1 MAHTAKHLVL
11 TLAAAALLS
20 APFADAAKF
29 GGGKSSGMQRSTPSK
44 SQSYNSTPAQQAPAP
59 SYGKAAPNGAQP
71 RSSGVG
77 VGTAVAAG
85 VAGAAAGYMLGSAM
99 SDNNSAPQQAQQA
112 PAQAQA
118 SGSPMPAQQA
128 QAMTG
133 AAPAAPTPAGGG
145 MPWGTLLLL
154 AALLGGGAWWMM
166 RRKSAPALGG
176 SGARQN
182 SARDN
187 LSQYSGG
194 PRDNLAGNQPVPGA
208 GGGGH

>member
-29 GGGKSSGMQRSTPSK
+29 GGGKSNGMQRSTPSK
-44 SQSYNSTPAQQAPAP
+44 ANRITAPQRSKRRRPTTQGRPGWRAAAFVWRGRRHRRGGRRKSQRGGRLYAGLGHERQ
-59 SYGKAAPNGAQP
+59 QP
-71 RSSGVG
+71 RPATS
-77 VGTAVAAG
+77 AAG
-85 VAGAAAGYMLGSAM
+85 ASA
-99 SDNNSAPQQAQQA
+99 N
-112 PAQAQA
+112 QA

-166 RRKSAPALGG
+166 RRKSAPALG
-176 SGARQN
+176 SGARRT
-182 SARDN
+182 AR
-187 LSQYSGG
+187 
-194 PRDNLAGNQPVPGA
+194 VTT
-208 GGGGH
+208 